1 MGNVALDLADKFKS
15 VGVTTVYGEV
25 VDVDG
30 VKIVPVAL
38 ASYGFG
44 AGEGDASGD
53 MKGENSAGAQGGGG
67 GGGGLSV
74 PVGAYIRTGST
85 VRFEPNLISLLAVG
99 VPLVY
104 AAGTALRGIIR
115 ALKK

>member
-1 MGNVALDLADKFKS
+1 MGNVALELAEKFKS
-15 VGVTTVYGEV
+15 VGVTTVYGDV
-25 VDVDG
+25 VDIDG

-44 AGEGDASGD
+44 AGEGDATGD
-53 MKGENSAGAQGGGG
+53 LKGEKSAGAQGGGG
-67 GGGGLSV
+67 GGGGMSI
-74 PVGAYIRTGST
+74 PVGAYIRTGDT

-99 VPLVY
+99 VPLVCVAG
-104 AAGTALRGIIR
+104 AALKGIIK

>member
-1 MGNVALDLADKFKS
+1 MENVALELADKFKS
-15 VGVTTVYGEV
+15 VGVSTVYGEV

-38 ASYGFG
+38 ASFGFG
-44 AGEGDASGD
+44 AGEGDATSDIKGD
-53 MKGENSAGAQGGGG
+53 NRAGGAGGGG
-67 GGGGLSV
+67 GGMSV
-74 PVGAYIRTGST
+74 PVGAYIRSGDG

-99 VPLVY
+99 IPLVCVV
-104 AAGTALRGIIR
+104 GQALKVVIK